1 MSVLDLWLPIVLT
14 GLATHILSTLAWTV
28 LPHHKP
34 EWVKMPAEDEL
45 YDLVTKRQV
54 APGQYI
60 FPFVAKA
67 DDMKSEAFQEKSR
80 RCTGMLVLWS
90 SPTNMGKA
98 MGLTLLAFM
107 VIAFVIAYLSSIGLA
122 RGAAP
127 MRVFQFVTT
136 AGLLAHVAAK
146 FPFVFWFRRKI
157 AMDVLD
163 GIVYAVVTGLI
174 FAFLWPK

>member
-1 MSVLDLWLPIVLT
+1 MNTLDLWLPILLS
-14 GLATHILSTLAWTV
+14 GLATHILSTLAWTA

-34 EWVKMPAEDEL
+34 EWTRLPAED
-45 YDLVTKRQV
+45 DLHNLLTKHQTG
-54 APGQYI
+54 PGQFI
-60 FPFVAKA
+60 FPFASGSQE
-67 DDMKSEAFQEKSR
+67 MKSDAFQQKAGKCS
-80 RCTGMLVLWS
+80 GMLILWP

-98 MGLTLLAFM
+98 IALTLTTFL
-107 VIAFVIAYLSSIGLA
+107 VIAFVIGYLASIGLNSESTF
-122 RGAAP
+122 

-163 GIVYAVVTGLI
+163 GVVYAVVTGLI
-174 FAFLWPK
+174 FAYFWP